1 MNTPNLSDWGPC
13 PPGEWQRLASALS
26 FRKWLLLARGLAI
39 ALAAAA
45 ALGGGAW
52 AFARQF
58 GGGGPETH
66 QCSPMTTPCESGKD
80 GGCGTK

>member
-13 PPGEWQRLASALS
+13 PPGEWQRLLV
-26 FRKWLLLARGLAI
+26 ARGVAF
-39 ALAAAA
+39 ALAGAA

-52 AFARQF
+52 AVARQL
-58 GGGGPETH
+58 GGSSPETH